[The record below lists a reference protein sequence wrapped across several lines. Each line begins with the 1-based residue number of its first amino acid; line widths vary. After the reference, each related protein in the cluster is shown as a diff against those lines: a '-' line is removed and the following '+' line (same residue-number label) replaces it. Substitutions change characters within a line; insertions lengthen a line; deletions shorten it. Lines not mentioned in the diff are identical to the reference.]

1 MLMPLETL
9 PMSTWKDCKNILVI
23 QTGNI
28 GSVLMSSPA
37 VRALKESF
45 KARITLLTS
54 SGGAAIAP
62 YIPEIDEIIAAEL
75 PWIQAKT
82 NYSAE
87 QYASLIEQLKE
98 KKFDA
103 AVIFSSYSENALP
116 SALLAFQ
123 ANIPKRLG
131 YCREDAQDLLTNQI
145 PDKEPYNII
154 HHQVERDLAL
164 VASVDAKTYNNN
176 LGIAYSEEAKEK
188 LKLFLHE
195 KGVDAEQPYIILH
208 PGVNEKKR
216 EFPSEKWTAVCNELW
231 EHVRCP
237 ILITGTANEK
247 HLTEPI
253 ASNSP
258 HCYDISGELTTEMFI
273 ALIAGASL
281 VLSVNTGTIHIAAA
295 THTPVVVLYALTNPQ
310 HTPWKVPSAV
320 LPFSV
325 KKDLKSKNQIVAY
338 VSEKM
343 PDDLSYPDT
352 ATIIKEAIQLI
363 AIVKP
368 AVLQQPIPVLHN

>member
-1 MLMPLETL
+1 
-9 PMSTWKDCKNILVI
+9 MSSWKDRKNILVI
-23 QTGNI
+23 RPDNMGDL
-28 GSVLMSSPA
+28 LMSGPA
-37 VRALKESF
+37 IRALKESF
-45 KARITLLTS
+45 HARITVLTS
-54 SGGAAIAP
+54 SMGAVIAP
-62 YIPEIDEIIAAEL
+62 YMQEIDEVIVADL
-75 PWIQAKT
+75 PWIKAKQT
-82 NYSAE
+82 FSAE
-87 QYASLIEQLKE
+87 QYSALVQQLQE

-103 AVIFSSYSENALP
+103 VVIFTVYSQNPLP
-116 SALLAFQ
+116 AALLAFQ
-123 ANIPKRLG
+123 ANIPKRLA
-131 YCREDAQDLLTNQI
+131 YCRENPYELLTNWI

-188 LKLFLHE
+188 LRLFLRE
-195 KGVDAEQPYIILH
+195 KGIDATQPYIILH
-208 PGVNEKKR
+208 PGVSEKKR
-216 EFPSEKWTAVCNELW
+216 EFPSEKWTTVCNELW

-237 ILITGTANEK
+237 ILLTGTANEK
-247 HLTEPI
+247 HLTQPI
-253 ASNSP
+253 ASNAP
-258 HCYDISGELTTEMFI
+258 HCYDLAGELPVEMFI

-352 ATIIKEAIQLI
+352 ATIVKEAIQLI